1 MNRPDLSPFAEI
13 TFGPA
18 FHVQPLRGKSFALT
32 NPHFTGPL
40 QIRITLAPAAS
51 EFDDH
56 FLGFAT
62 MEPVGP
68 YLDFRDAAGDLLYTL
83 APAE

>member
-1 MNRPDLSPFAEI
+1 MDGA
-13 TFGPA
+13 
-18 FHVQPLRGKSFALT
+18 SFYHLLDFPT
-32 NPHFTGPL
+32 RVGSSISQLNYQL
-40 QIRITLAPAAS
+40 RITLAPAAS